1 MEKKKIK
8 RLLRSSSAKINLFL
22 DVLGRR
28 GDGYHNIRTIFSEI
42 ELYDNLNF
50 ILTKNSPIRILTG
63 TDFISI
69 EENIIYRVAVFI
81 KDKYK
86 VEDGVDIEL
95 EKNIPIAAGLGGGSS
110 NAAFTISVLSELWN
124 LNLSDSEMHNI
135 ARNLGS
141 DINFFL
147 KGGCALGEG
156 RGDKITP
163 LEHINIDNIFLVNP
177 GFRIPSKEAYQAVH
191 ISNENTQWQKLI
203 STHDACYCYNK
214 LEEGICR
221 KYTEIKFI
229 IEHLENNGAKKAML
243 SGSGATIIGFCPDKK
258 IADNFTKYYS
268 KKNYW
273 NCITKTKRSTK

>member
-1 MEKKKIK
+1 
-8 RLLRSSSAKINLFL
+8 
-22 DVLGRR
+22 
-28 GDGYHNIRTIFSEI
+28 
-42 ELYDNLNF
+42 
-50 ILTKNSPIRILTG
+50 LTKNSAVRILVS

-69 EENIIYRVAVFI
+69 EENIIYKVAIFI

-86 VEDGVDIEL
+86 VEDGVDIKL

-110 NAAFTISVLSELWN
+110 NAAFTISALSELWN

-135 ARNLGS
+135 ARNFGS

-163 LEHINIDNIFLVNP
+163 LEHIDINNIFLVNP
-177 GFRIPSKEAYQAVH
+177 GFDISSKEAYHAVH
-191 ISNENTQWQKLI
+191 ISNENTQWQQLI
-203 STHDACYCYNK
+203 STHDVSYCYNK

-221 KYTEIKFI
+221 KYPVIKFI
-229 IEHLENNGAKKAML
+229 MEHLKINGAKKAML
-243 SGSGATIIGFCPDKK
+243 SGSGATIIGFCSDRK

-268 KKNYW
+268 KKKYW
-273 NCITKTKRSTK
+273 NCITKTKRSTR

>member
-1 MEKKKIK
+1 M
-8 RLLRSSSAKINLFL
+8 
-22 DVLGRR
+22 
-28 GDGYHNIRTIFSEI
+28 
-42 ELYDNLNF
+42 
-50 ILTKNSPIRILTG
+50 TKNSAVRILTG
-63 TDFISI
+63 TDFINI

-110 NAAFTISVLSELWN
+110 NAAFTISALSELWN
-124 LNLSDSEMHNI
+124 LNLSDLEMHNI
-135 ARNLGS
+135 ARNFGS

-156 RGDKITP
+156 RGDKITS
-163 LEHINIDNIFLVNP
+163 LEHIDIDNIFLVNP
-177 GFRIPSKEAYQAVH
+177 GFKISSKEAYQAVH
-191 ISNENTQWQKLI
+191 FFNENTQWQQLI
-203 STHDACYCYNK
+203 STHDVSYCYNK

-221 KYTEIKFI
+221 KYPEIKFI
-229 IEHLENNGAKKAML
+229 IEHLKNNGAKKAML
-243 SGSGATIIGFCPDKK
+243 SGSGATVIGFCPDRK

-268 KKNYW
+268 KKKYW

>member
-1 MEKKKIK
+1 M
-8 RLLRSSSAKINLFL
+8 
-22 DVLGRR
+22 
-28 GDGYHNIRTIFSEI
+28 
-42 ELYDNLNF
+42 
-50 ILTKNSPIRILTG
+50 TG

-110 NAAFTISVLSELWN
+110 NAASTISVLSELWN
-124 LNLSDSEMHNI
+124 LNLSDSKMHNI

-177 GFRIPSKEAYQAVH
+177 GFRISSKEAYQAVH
-191 ISNENTQWQKLI
+191 ISNENTQWRKLI
-203 STHDACYCYNK
+203 STHDAGYCYNK

-221 KYTEIKFI
+221 KYPEIKFI

-243 SGSGATIIGFCPDKK
+243 SGSGATIIGFCPNKK

-268 KKNYW
+268 KKKYW